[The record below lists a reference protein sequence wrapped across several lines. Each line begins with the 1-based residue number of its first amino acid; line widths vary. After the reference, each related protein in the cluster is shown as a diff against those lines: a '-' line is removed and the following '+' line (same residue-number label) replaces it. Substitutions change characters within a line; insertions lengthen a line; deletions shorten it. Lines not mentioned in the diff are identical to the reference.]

1 MIDTR
6 QTLTKLH
13 NKFPNLTLDN
23 LFDILDCITEEIF
36 YTYNWQDKWNWPD
49 KKNIHTIPSINYGN
63 PTCTTAACREE
74 FAKSN
79 TTR

>member
-13 NKFPNLTLDN
+13 NKFPDFTLDT
-23 LFDILDCITEEIF
+23 LFEILDCITEEIL
-36 YTYNWQDKWNWPD
+36 YTYNWQDKWPWKDERNTR
-49 KKNIHTIPSINYGN
+49 TIPTINYGN

-79 TTR
+79 TAR